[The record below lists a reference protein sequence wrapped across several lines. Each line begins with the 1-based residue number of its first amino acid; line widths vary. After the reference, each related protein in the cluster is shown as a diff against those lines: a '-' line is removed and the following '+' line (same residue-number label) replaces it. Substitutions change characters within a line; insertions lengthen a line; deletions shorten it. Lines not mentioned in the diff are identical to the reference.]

1 MDDASKGFR
10 LVATVK
16 CTDSCCCPT
25 VLETE
30 NGDDLVIVGKLDE
43 IVARAAAVKQHV
55 GEGEIA
61 IVIPRSLLLEAAKAL
76 A

>member
-1 MDDASKGFR
+1 MNDTEQGFR

-16 CTDSCCCPT
+16 CTDKCCCPT
-25 VLETE
+25 VLEAA
-30 NGDDLVIVGKLDE
+30 NGEDLVIVGKLDDM
-43 IVARAAAVKQHV
+43 VARTSAVQSHV

-61 IVIPRSLLLEAAKAL
+61 IVIPKSLLLDAAKSL